1 MRTSMPL
8 RVLLFCA
15 LAGTAVIDHV
25 AAFMNF
31 NQPCTPFRCAKTT
44 HRPVPK
50 EKFVFKVN
58 GCGTAALPIST
69 TTDFTECCNWH
80 DACYSTCGMKKSK
93 CEKRLDKCMQD
104 KCALIMDEDA
114 REQCESTAKIFSI
127 GAQMI
132 ACPAYQDAQR
142 DACRCVP
149 QDDVDAAH
157 RARLVH
163 FLKSQNAPAEDQTDT
178 AVDALL
184 AKYKGQESTMFLRL
198 LIKYPQAMQIDKR
211 KRNFME
217 DVFKGAKGENELDNL
232 KMPDKVAVGVE
243 QRADNDDGAAAD
255 EHIEL

>member
-1 MRTSMPL
+1 MRAWMSL
-8 RVLLFCA
+8 QLLLAVSAA
-15 LAGTAVIDHV
+15 LHHA

-31 NQPCTPFRCAKTT
+31 NQPCAPFRCAKST

-50 EKFVFKVN
+50 EKFVFTVN

-69 TTDFTECCNWH
+69 TTDFTDCCNWH
-80 DACYSTCGMKKSK
+80 DSCYSTCGMKKSK
-93 CEKRLDKCMQD
+93 CEKRLDKCMRE
-104 KCALIMDEDA
+104 KCALITDEDA

-149 QDDVDAAH
+149 EDAVDDAY

-163 FLKSQNAPAEDQTDT
+163 FLKTQNAPREDLADE
-178 AVDALL
+178 AIDALL
-184 AKYKGQESTMFLRL
+184 AKYKGQEATMFLRL
-198 LIKYPQAMQIDKR
+198 LVKYPQAMQIDKR

-217 DVFKGAKGENELDNL
+217 DVFKGAKGENELDDVQ
-232 KMPDKVAVGVE
+232 MPDKMAVGLNE
-243 QRADNDDGAAAD
+243 RDDEDAPAAD